1 MRCKIDDDQ
10 DNEADDESRRPG
22 RASSCTRSIPTAKRM
37 GSENCGCV
45 VKPRSENCP
54 ATWDPAKPLSVW
66 RCTRGDPWLTRWP
79 LILVLMGWLR
89 ASQATGHVTI
99 ALEWFFGPRKNFK
112 FFLQIWSN
120 WGHTAVKSNA
130 LAELMNRASKI
141 HWKNLSLTLNGR
153 NSETRKCGSTSIP
166 EKSYKNVAQQW

>member
-1 MRCKIDDDQ
+1 
-10 DNEADDESRRPG
+10 
-22 RASSCTRSIPTAKRM
+22 M

-112 FFLQIWSN
+112 FFLQIWSS

-130 LAELMNRASKI
+130 LAELMNWAIKI
-141 HWKNLSLTLNGR
+141 HFLGDSREIGPRWIGPRTFGPRTAGPRTVGPGAQLSG
-153 NSETRKCGSTSIP
+153 
-166 EKSYKNVAQQW
+166 AQLSGAQLSGAQFTGARFA